1 MIVKM
6 LQNNGKDLK
15 NRMEKMQELTHLTRI
30 NGSDG
35 KESVCK
41 VGDPGST
48 PGREDLPGLGRP
60 LEKGMATQCS
70 ILA

>member
-6 LQNNGKDLK
+6 LQNNGNDLK

>member
-1 MIVKM
+1 M

-15 NRMEKMQELTHLTRI
+15 NRMEEMQELTHLTRI
-30 NGSDG
+30 NGSNG
-35 KESVCK
+35 KESVCN
-41 VGDPGST
+41 VGDPAST

-60 LEKGMATQCS
+60 LEKGMATHCS